1 MTKRLALIFAA
12 ASLAPAHAAS
22 QTPPPAPEGK
32 AIVESC
38 AAHKF
43 ETTVRTMVDGKV
55 KSSKVKLCG
64 KEGQTEAEWVATL
77 KDAVK
82 KVGTNPAM
90 APPMKEQITT
100 ALNLEIAR
108 IEAASAS
115 ASAPRAGTASSLPN
129 HLPVATVRPAERQ
142 PEYATL
148 PPLPPPSTVASKPA
162 LAAAVPG
169 PRKPRLTIRCSAPGE
184 PGAGSPCDSLER
196 DTQLI
201 VRADEDLTGGTS
213 LRFLRRG
220 DARGEITLAQM
231 RQGQS
236 LRSKLPSQLC
246 AGVASSKVQIQI
258 LAGSNQVVDTLGP
271 YGLRC

>member
-1 MTKRLALIFAA
+1 MTTRLALILAT

-22 QTPPPAPEGK
+22 QSPPPEEK
-32 AIVESC
+32 ALVESC

-43 ETTVRTMVDGKV
+43 ETTVRTMADGKV

-64 KEGQTEAEWVATL
+64 KEGQTRADWVGTL

-82 KVGTNPAM
+82 KVEANEAM
-90 APPMKEQITT
+90 APAMKEQIAT

-108 IEAASAS
+108 VEAATAAAS
-115 ASAPRAGTASSLPN
+115 GPQTATVSTLPN
-129 HLPVATVRPAERQ
+129 ELPVAIVPPAETR
-142 PEYATL
+142 PEYASL
-148 PPLPPPSTVASKPA
+148 PPLPAPVIASKPPPKA
-162 LAAAVPG
+162 FTPG
-169 PRKPRLTIRCSAPGE
+169 PKKPRLTIRCSVPGE
-184 PGAGSPCDSLER
+184 AGGGSSCDSLER
-196 DTQLI
+196 DTQLTI
-201 VRADEDLTGGTS
+201 RADEDLAGGTS

-220 DARGEITLAQM
+220 DARGEIALAQM

-246 AGVASSKVQIQI
+246 AGVASSKVEIQI
-258 LAGSNQVVDTLGP
+258 LAGSSQVVDTLGP